1 MEMDTVLISRLI
13 TAMTLGF
20 HIIFAT
26 IGVGVPLMISVAEFI
41 GVKKNDPHYL
51 MLARRWARGFVI
63 SVAVGVVTGTAIG
76 LQLSLVWPN
85 FMQVA
90 GNVISLPL
98 FMEVFAF
105 FFEAI
110 FLGIYLYT
118 WDRFKKPF
126 THWLLSLPVIIG
138 GGFSAVFITTVNA
151 FMNTPDGFK
160 TEDGTFTAVN
170 PIAAMLNPATPS
182 KVFHVLSSAYLTCA
196 ILLAAIAAFMMLRKK
211 ASDQG
216 VAYHKKALKL
226 TLTVTFIFA
235 TVNLLAG
242 DTSAKFLAEHQAEKL
257 AAAEWHFETEESAD
271 LILFGWL
278 NEDKEPVG
286 EIRIP
291 GALSFLAHND
301 FNSVVTGLE
310 EFPEEVRPPLWIHY
324 MFDLMVMI
332 GMLLIGVPLLY
343 FVVSKVKKWNV
354 HNKWILSLIA
364 LSGPLAFLAIEFGW
378 IFAEEG
384 RQPWII
390 RGYMTVEEAATSSP
404 YIGLMFFLFLGLY
417 IVLGTLCL
425 VTLRKMF
432 RNNPA
437 EEELEKQYPT
447 IEKGDES

>member
-1 MEMDTVLISRLI
+1 MEMDTVLIARLI

-26 IGVGVPLMISVAEFI
+26 IGVGVPLMISLAEFI

-51 MLARRWARGFVI
+51 MLARRWVRGLVI
-63 SVAVGVVTGTAIG
+63 TVAVGVVTGTAIG

-98 FMEVFAF
+98 FLEVFAF

-110 FLGIYLYT
+110 FLGMYLYT
-118 WDRFKKPF
+118 WDRFKKPLI
-126 THWLLSLPVIIG
+126 HWLLSLPIIIG

-151 FMNTPDGFK
+151 FMNTPDGFT
-160 TEDGTFTAVN
+160 TENGTFTAVN
-170 PIAAMLNPATPS
+170 PLEAMLNPATPS

-196 ILLAAIAAFMMLRKK
+196 ALLAAIAAFMILRKK
-211 ASDQG
+211 ASAQG
-216 VAYHKKALKL
+216 ITYHKKALKL

-235 TVNLLAG
+235 SVNLLSG
-242 DTSAKFLAEHQAEKL
+242 DNSAKFLADHQAEKL
-257 AAAEWHFETEESAD
+257 AAAEWHFETEKNAD

-291 GALSFLAHND
+291 GALSFLAHGD
-301 FNSVVTGLE
+301 FSSEVTGLE
-310 EFPEEVRPPLWIHY
+310 EFPKDKRPPLWIHY

-332 GMLLIGVPLLY
+332 GMILIAIPLLY
-343 FVVSKVKKWNV
+343 LFVSKIKKWNE
-354 HNKWILSLIA
+354 HNKFMLTLIA
-364 LSGPLAFLAIEFGW
+364 ASGPLAFLAIEFGW

-417 IVLGTLCL
+417 IVLGTLC
-425 VTLRKMF
+425 VITLRKMF
-432 RNNPA
+432 RNNPV

-447 IEKGDES
+447 IKKGDNE

>member
-1 MEMDTVLISRLI
+1 MDMDTVLIARLI

-26 IGVGVPLMISVAEFI
+26 IGVGVPLMISLAEFI
-41 GVKKNDPHYL
+41 GIKKNDSHYL
-51 MLARRWARGFVI
+51 MLAKRWTRGFVI
-63 SVAVGVVTGTAIG
+63 TVAIGVVTGTAIG

-110 FLGIYLYT
+110 FLGMYLYT
-118 WDRFKKPF
+118 WDRFKKPL

-151 FMNTPDGFK
+151 FMNTPDGFT
-160 TEDGTFTAVN
+160 TENGTFSAVN
-170 PIAAMLNPATPS
+170 PLEAMLNPATPS

-196 ILLAAIAAFMMLRKK
+196 ALLAAIAAFMILKK
-211 ASDQG
+211 KVMDQG

-235 TVNLLAG
+235 SMNLLAG
-242 DTSAKFLAEHQAEKL
+242 DISAKFLANHQAEKL
-257 AAAEWHFETEESAD
+257 AAAEWHFETESNAD

-278 NEDKEPVG
+278 DEDNEPTG

-291 GALSFLAHND
+291 GALSFLAHSD
-301 FNSVVTGLE
+301 FNSEVTGLE
-310 EFPEEVRPPLWIHY
+310 EFPENERPPLWIHY
-324 MFDLMVMI
+324 MFDLMVGI
-332 GMLLIGVPLLY
+332 GMILLVIPLLY
-343 FVVSKVKKWNV
+343 FVFTRIKKWNA
-354 HNKWILSLIA
+354 HNKIMLTLIA
-364 LSGPLAFLAIEFGW
+364 VCGPLAFLAIEFGW
-378 IFAEEG
+378 ILAEVG

-390 RGYMTVEEAATSSP
+390 RGYMKVEEAATSSE

-417 IVLGTLCL
+417 IVLGTLC
-425 VTLRKMF
+425 VITLRKMF

-447 IEKGDES
+447 IEKGDNK